1 MLWTG
6 SPGFPGLVWFSFFH
20 FGGSTLTSSVV
31 VAVNIILCLGHAAQ
45 HVGFY
50 FPDQGLNPGPLH
62 WECEV
67 LSHWTTRE
75 SPTVWFK
82 NVHNS
87 HLSSSLSS
95 VFFASQ
101 HTLRGRSGLLFL
113 CLFLK
118 KILCVGTIV
127 DLP

>member
-1 MLWTG
+1 MQGHLSLSSVRWTG

-31 VAVNIILCLGHAAQ
+31 VAVNIILFLGHASQ

-50 FPDQGLNPGPLH
+50 FPDQGLNPGPLR

-82 NVHNS
+82 NVCNS
-87 HLSSSLSS
+87 HLSSSVSSQSSLRLS
-95 VFFASQ
+95 
-101 HTLRGRSGLLFL
+101 
-113 CLFLK
+113 
-118 KILCVGTIV
+118 I
-127 DLP
+127 P